1 MSRALNTAY
10 AARSSSTSSKHQL
23 NGNHS
28 GIATTPRARF
38 TLPER
43 EPAAPTAAD
52 AVTLA
57 DFIAMVEQELRFRGV
72 AFHYGA
78 LADFAAQSGRWLKM
92 TWTRRDGRMS
102 LWRSPDCQRLVELVP
117 SC

>member
-1 MSRALNTAY
+1 MS
-10 AARSSSTSSKHQL
+10 SQHQL

-28 GIATTPRARF
+28 GIATMPRARF

-78 LADFAAQSGRWLKM
+78 LVDFAASVWPMAQDDMDPARWA
-92 TWTRRDGRMS
+92 S
-102 LWRSPDCQRLVELVP
+102 EFVSQP
-117 SC
+117 